1 MNKRQIPK
9 VKAIIRT
16 LLLTTGPK
24 SAREISEF
32 IDFNNFNLGKQ
43 SISAQQISSLIK
55 GDNNGLL
62 RDVKSTSDHVKK
74 YYIPGRD
81 VYV

>member
-32 IDFNNFNLGKQ
+32 IDFNNFNLCVKREVKVLWL
-43 SISAQQISSLIK
+43 LI
-55 GDNNGLL
+55 G
-62 RDVKSTSDHVKK
+62 
-74 YYIPGRD
+74 
-81 VYV
+81 